1 MDETEVIMTSL
12 WQSYKD
18 TKDIRLLIRACN
30 EAPFFGNPDMGREI
44 AILLAELQEFRIGAK
59 DPTKDQ

>member
-1 MDETEVIMTSL
+1 MDETEALMKSL

-18 TKDIRLLIRACN
+18 TKDIGLLIQACN

-44 AILLAELQEFRIGAK
+44 AELLAELQEFRVGAK
-59 DPTKDQ
+59 ASTTD